1 MIAAEA
7 LEKVLQMYG
16 QYYTLKRDAVTPP
29 FAAEA
34 ECVVN
39 DEQLTA
45 YRMVKISSVISRE
58 IVFFAAEEHLTAE
71 RARQLADRAWEEGFS
86 RVEPGPNHRNTDI
99 VLIVL
104 ADRMDPEAAALLK
117 KTKHSKNF
125 RFTFHGWSVFRVIA
139 IETPSGTMAHNRM
152 GQNLKKLFSNIKF

>member
-16 QYYTLKRDAVTPP
+16 QYYQVKREGAAEP
-29 FAAEA
+29 FQAEA
-34 ECVVN
+34 ESTVT
-39 DEQLTA
+39 DELLSGFKTVKVGTA
-45 YRMVKISSVISRE
+45 ISRE

-71 RARQLADRAWEEGFS
+71 RARQLADRAWEEGS
-86 RVEPGPNHRNTDI
+86 ARVEPGPNHRNTDI
-99 VLIVL
+99 ILVVL
-104 ADRMDPEAAALLK
+104 ADCVDPEAAALLK
-117 KTKHSKNF
+117 RTKHSRNF

-152 GQNLKKLFSNIKF
+152 GQNLKKLFSNINF

>member
-1 MIAAEA
+1 MTAAEA

-16 QYYTLKRDAVTPP
+16 QYYTLKRDAVAAP
-29 FAAEA
+29 FQAEG
-34 ECVVN
+34 ECIVN
-39 DEQLTA
+39 DEQYTA
-45 YRMVKISSVISRE
+45 YRTVKISSVVSRE

-71 RARQLADRAWEEGFS
+71 KAQRLADAAWAEGFA

-99 VLIVL
+99 VLVVL
-104 ADRMDPEAAALLK
+104 ADRIDPDAAALLK

-125 RFTFHGWSVFRVIA
+125 KFTFHGWSVFRLVA
-139 IETPSGTMAHNRM
+139 IETPSGTMTCNRM

>member
-1 MIAAEA
+1 MFSAEA

-16 QYYTLKRDAVTPP
+16 QYYTVKREDAVPP

-45 YRMVKISSVISRE
+45 YRFVKISSVISRE
-58 IVFFAAEEHLTAE
+58 IVFFSAEEHLTE
-71 RARQLADRAWEEGFS
+71 DKARQLVDAAWEEGLR

-99 VLIVL
+99 VLVAL
-104 ADRMDPEAAALLK
+104 ADRVDPEAAQLI
-117 KTKHSKNF
+117 KTSKASKNF
-125 RFTFHGWSVFRVIA
+125 KYSFYGWSVLRAIA
-139 IETPSGTMAHNRM
+139 IETPSGTLTANRM
-152 GQNLKKLFSNIKF
+152 GQNLKKLFSNINF